1 MIPRHIHKINK
12 IENNLIRNNIKYSI
26 RSINKK
32 KIKDQDFYLV
42 NSYGEL
48 GLFFKISDIAII
60 GGSFKKIGGHNPI
73 EASYFNCVLIF
84 GPHMFNFE
92 DIKLEILNKNAGFE
106 AKNSK
111 ELSKKIMIILKNKKI
126 KINMI
131 KKLKELCILESIKA
145 KKILNNIT

>member
-1 MIPRHIHKINK
+1 
-12 IENNLIRNNIKYSI
+12 
-26 RSINKK
+26 
-32 KIKDQDFYLV
+32 
-42 NSYGEL
+42 
-48 GLFFKISDIAII
+48 
-60 GGSFKKIGGHNPI
+60 
-73 EASYFNCVLIF
+73 
-84 GPHMFNFE
+84 MFNFE